1 MNEFNLQCK
10 AICLLD
16 SFISTFVGS
25 FHFTYLICISKYYK
39 EKKCTQVES
48 SSSLSLRQTIL
59 KCTSA
64 QFRQAVV
71 YQLHLGLLHLA
82 PNWKHAWFMKL
93 FPNSSSLK
101 KIPLGR
107 SKVKVSIIYVLF
119 LHKLDTCKKFEFMTF

>member
-1 MNEFNLQCK
+1 MIDRYWMNSTYNVSR
-10 AICLLD
+10 AICFLD
-16 SFISTFVGS
+16 SFSISTFPGS
-25 FHFTYLICISKYYK
+25 FHFTYLIYISKYYK
-39 EKKCTQVES
+39 EKKCTQAES

-82 PNWKHAWFMKL
+82 PNWKHAWYMKL

-101 KIPLGR
+101 KFPLADR
-107 SKVKVSIIYVLF
+107 K
-119 LHKLDTCKKFEFMTF
+119 